1 MPITFLYFAGYKAH
15 TKIKMRR
22 QHVLLIAILLTLCTL
37 SSCSL
42 FDKMDDISFDTELP
56 LEFVIDEQ
64 DNNSNGKDYST
75 VKTLDATYDPEVI
88 KYANKIKEFKIN
100 KITYSISAVTP
111 NGVTFSNGK
120 LIVSSS
126 NRTIALA
133 NNISIASVSNVE
145 LTKDPGGFNE
155 LASMLLANKQADV
168 KLDGRFNSTPIKF
181 TVSCKF
187 YVTVT
192 ANTL

>member
-1 MPITFLYFAGYKAH
+1 MYFAGYKAH

-22 QHVLLIAILLTLCTL
+22 QHVLPIAILLTLCTL

-64 DNNSNGKDYST
+64 DNNSNGKDYSI
-75 VKTLDATYDPEVI
+75 VKTLDATNDPEVM

-133 NNISIASVSNVE
+133 NNISIASVTNVE
-145 LTKDPGGFNE
+145 LTADAGGFNE

>member
-1 MPITFLYFAGYKAH
+1 MTTIPQF
-15 TKIKMRR
+15 
-22 QHVLLIAILLTLCTL
+22 
-37 SSCSL
+37 
-42 FDKMDDISFDTELP
+42 
-56 LEFVIDEQ
+56 ID
-64 DNNSNGKDYST
+64 Y
-75 VKTLDATYDPEVI
+75 
-88 KYANKIKEFKIN
+88 
-100 KITYSISAVTP
+100 VTP
-111 NGVTFSNGK
+111 SEVAICLHEAGHAAAALLVGVAP
-120 LIVSSS
+120 
-126 NRTIALA
+126 AL
-133 NNISIASVSNVE
+133 VE